1 LFFFTAGR
9 MFWPANKNCGEKAFK
24 GFSPR
29 ICFKSPKL
37 PPVGLSVVIPAA
49 GAGVCRGRR
58 PGRHCFGKQKNF
70 PGICGPTVPGFGR
83 QLRSFFFSNFLYYD
97 NNLLPGKNP

>member
-49 GAGVCRGRR
+49 GAGVCRAATS
-58 PGRHCFGKQKNF
+58 K
-70 PGICGPTVPGFGR
+70 
-83 QLRSFFFSNFLYYD
+83 FFLFKFFIL
-97 NNLLPGKNP
+97 